1 MIWVGAALIIAGLVA
16 MVLQP
21 LRQGQLSGDRLG
33 WEEPA
38 DTLEPRR
45 PSRGLG
51 IRGNWP
57 GLALFSVGAVLMI
70 AGSLLGI

>member
-51 IRGNWP
+51 IRGN
-57 GLALFSVGAVLMI
+57 
-70 AGSLLGI
+70 

>member
-1 MIWVGAALIIAGLVA
+1 MIARSEAGDNHAARCGEEASVIWVGAALIIAGLVA

-51 IRGNWP
+51 IRGN
-57 GLALFSVGAVLMI
+57 
-70 AGSLLGI
+70 

>member
-1 MIWVGAALIIAGLVA
+1 VIWVGAALIIAGLVA

-51 IRGNWP
+51 IRGN
-57 GLALFSVGAVLMI
+57 
-70 AGSLLGI
+70 